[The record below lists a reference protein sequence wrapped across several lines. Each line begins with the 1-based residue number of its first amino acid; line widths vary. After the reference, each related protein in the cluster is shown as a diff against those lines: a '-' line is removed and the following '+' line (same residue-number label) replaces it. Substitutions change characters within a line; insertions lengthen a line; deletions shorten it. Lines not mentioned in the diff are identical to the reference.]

1 MNYHKI
7 RGVFGDARKLPFQS
21 NTFDIVLLPEVLE
34 HLEYYDAIRALKEA
48 LRVARGYV
56 ILTLPNASKKGYDKN
71 LVENPEH
78 RWLPTHEKIH
88 ELVANAM
95 SMDGKKLE
103 FVMLETEHR
112 DFIFV
117 LISSSRR
124 NAPLGARKA
133 RAAY

>member
-1 MNYHKI
+1 VNYHKI

-78 RWLPTHEKIH
+78 RWLPTHEKVTNS
-88 ELVANAM
+88 LP
-95 SMDGKKLE
+95 
-103 FVMLETEHR
+103 ML
-112 DFIFV
+112 
-117 LISSSRR
+117 
-124 NAPLGARKA
+124 
-133 RAAY
+133 